1 MPLVQERLISRKRP
15 AADRIEN
22 VEDARRIKTARVLD
36 TTTENKLPDD
46 AIKEV
51 NLVVFLMLFKCSSAY
66 NVKFFFPVKALKKSG
81 YF

>member
-1 MPLVQERLISRKRP
+1 VPLVQERLISRKRP

-51 NLVVFLMLFKCSSAY
+51 NLVVFLLLFICI
-66 NVKFFFPVKALKKSG
+66 
-81 YF
+81 